1 MSAAQREL
9 AQVERRARA
18 ALERFPI
25 ACEHGVRLLLGQ
37 ALMKCRADHVLA
49 RGAETF
55 FPGTI
60 DEKVFPVTVAHGER
74 ERQRVEDLVGEFRL
88 MSELG
93 FCALELR
100 DIGAR
105 AYETSHAA
113 VRAAQ
118 YGLAHHAPLVRVS
131 RPLMQRLDRRGGR
144 P

>member
-9 AQVERRARA
+9 AQVERCARA
-18 ALERFPI
+18 ALERFPV
-25 ACEHGVRLLLGQ
+25 AREHGVRLVLGQ
-37 ALMKCRADHVLA
+37 ALMKGRPDHVLA

-55 FPGTI
+55 LPGTI

-74 ERQRVEDLVGEFRL
+74 ERQRVEDLVGELRL

-93 FCALELR
+93 LCAFELR
-100 DIGAR
+100 DVGAR

-113 VRAAQ
+113 VLAAQ
-118 YGLAHHAPLVRVS
+118 YRLTDHAPLVRIA
-131 RPLMQRLDRRGGR
+131 RPLVQRLDRRGGR